1 LDLAPFLVL
10 TRQKAKGQSP
20 VRMARLTKNKE
31 FQTVYKHGQVYVGR
45 YVVLYVLP
53 RPGQATR
60 TGFTVGKKVGGAV
73 KRNLVRR
80 RLKEIQRQ
88 LQVQLKPGY
97 DLVLVGRP
105 RALTVGFW
113 PLSEEVRRLCG
124 QAGLL
129 TDEGGQR
136 NG

>member
-1 LDLAPFLVL
+1 MDLAPFLVL

-60 TGFTVGKKVGGAV
+60 TGFTAV
-73 KRNLVRR
+73 SYTHLHGVALVVMGITR
-80 RLKEIQRQ
+80 
-88 LQVQLKPGY
+88 
-97 DLVLVGRP
+97 
-105 RALTVGFW
+105 
-113 PLSEEVRRLCG
+113 
-124 QAGLL
+124 
-129 TDEGGQR
+129 
-136 NG
+136 